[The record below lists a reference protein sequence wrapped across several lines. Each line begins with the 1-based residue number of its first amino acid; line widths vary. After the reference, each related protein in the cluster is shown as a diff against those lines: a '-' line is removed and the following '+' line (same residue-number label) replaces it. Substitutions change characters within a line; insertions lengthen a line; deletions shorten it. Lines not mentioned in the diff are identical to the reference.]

1 MLSEILD
8 YIADKLAASE
18 VGARLEMG
26 DTAIARAVGES
37 VKMKFPAPEIVAED
51 GSWVRLED
59 MVARVTPISENAFEF
74 SLELPHSVAVSDA
87 DGQPSD
93 RIDWRGGTMR
103 GVWRADLETFPIFH
117 GNFHDVVLTDLS
129 RAEVH
134 QDGTIETISLDQDLV
149 ELTPGLW
156 SGPSALEV
164 TKLEIQPA
172 GEVETL
178 FLDRLSLTSDI
189 RDFDL
194 PAWQALS
201 TVMSANPVFN
211 QEEFAADEQKLRE
224 AAEVFATMNAGA
236 AKSTIALLGLQFD
249 TPEQTLFSLQELSL
263 NMAYDN
269 DARPG
274 EYSFGL
280 TVSGLE
286 QAEIT
291 IPPEFHPRVGTLKLH
306 LERFPIRQILT
317 IPLRDLDASSNAGIG
332 KYDAVFEKIVL
343 PLIYANR
350 TVVEFEEVSLRAAS
364 VSLTAH
370 GRLTAEESSMLG
382 VVGNAEIE
390 ITGLDKLITEA
401 ARQAESGESA
411 PEFLAMLTFA
421 KGLGRPEINA
431 DGEVAYMFDILLS
444 PAGEITINEIPLD
457 LLQGS
462 GQTSLPLA
470 QPQHVQ
476 ASVRN

>member
-1 MLSEILD
+1 
-8 YIADKLAASE
+8 
-18 VGARLEMG
+18 
-26 DTAIARAVGES
+26 
-37 VKMKFPAPEIVAED
+37 
-51 GSWVRLED
+51 
-59 MVARVTPISENAFEF
+59 
-74 SLELPHSVAVSDA
+74 
-87 DGQPSD
+87 
-93 RIDWRGGTMR
+93 
-103 GVWRADLETFPIFH
+103 
-117 GNFHDVVLTDLS
+117 
-129 RAEVH
+129 
-134 QDGTIETISLDQDLV
+134 
-149 ELTPGLW
+149 
-156 SGPSALEV
+156 
-164 TKLEIQPA
+164 
-172 GEVETL
+172 
-178 FLDRLSLTSDI
+178 
-189 RDFDL
+189 
-194 PAWQALS
+194 
-201 TVMSANPVFN
+201 
-211 QEEFAADEQKLRE
+211 
-224 AAEVFATMNAGA
+224 
-236 AKSTIALLGLQFD
+236 
-249 TPEQTLFSLQELSL
+249 
-263 NMAYDN
+263 
-269 DARPG
+269 
-274 EYSFGL
+274 
-280 TVSGLE
+280 VSGLE